1 YCGGSDKSQSHHHL
15 TTSSA
20 LQPIQQSLR
29 WLADNICKQWIAT
42 RHKGTTPNFS
52 SGILP
57 YMLAAGPYIRQM
69 VHILCKHL
77 LCTWPQMYI
86 LIQSCEPLNCQ
97 MQLSQILYYCCSR
110 MIHFASIHAPKIL
123 SHTRRTF
130 WMHSY
135 HPTSS
140 KSTWDWANNLAKQKY
155 AAAICYILRGE
166 IINIL

>member
-1 YCGGSDKSQSHHHL
+1 MLERNSMYCGGSDKSQSHHHL
-15 TTSSA
+15 ATSSHFNPSNNLYDGWRITYA
-20 LQPIQQSLR
+20 NKGSPQGTKARRRTSAPEYC
-29 WLADNICKQWIAT
+29 DICW
-42 RHKGTTPNFS
+42 
-52 SGILP
+52 
-57 YMLAAGPYIRQM
+57 QM

-140 KSTWDWANNLAKQKY
+140 KSIWDWANNLAKQKY
-155 AAAICYILRGE
+155 AAAIC
-166 IINIL
+166 